1 MGEAWEAVR
10 PGGRLHP
17 EAFLA
22 SGGHVAVEVALL
34 CVIAALLLRRRA
46 PAPRRGAGG
55 GGGGLTPAEVA
66 DLVAE
71 WRPEPVV
78 PASGRRERPALRTV
92 HKVGGGKVEL
102 GPAGEAAGD
111 EGVAAGGRSPVRA
124 LAGLARGGGSGA
136 RETLLDLVSTSFL
149 GLEERPEIRAAC
161 RGAID
166 KYGCGSCGPRGFY
179 GTVDVHLELE
189 ERFASFMGVEAAILY
204 SFDIATPLSTIPAFC
219 KAGDLIIMDEGCSY
233 AVRQGV
239 ELSRARVRTFK
250 HNDAADL
257 ERVLKE
263 VDAENARRGRQK
275 LKLRFIVVE
284 GVYADHGDVP
294 PLPEIVALK
303 ERFKYRLMIE
313 ESFSLG
319 TLGTH
324 GRGVCEHF
332 GLEPS
337 VADMIFAGLGNA
349 FASVGGIC
357 LGGHVP
363 INHQRLAGA
372 GYVFSASLPPFLAV
386 ASVGAIDA
394 LEAEPSLVPTLRSR
408 SAAVRRELRRSP
420 HLHVVGDEDTPLI
433 HVRLANRDSGAK
445 AKVGTRKGS
454 HGKAVK
460 AGAEGEGG
468 EEDDEAAAHLREE
481 AALEALVADVA
492 KTAGV
497 LVSVA
502 QHSSL
507 APAQRPSLKLAVTL
521 SASEDDLVRAAQA
534 IVAAAKRACT

>member
-1 MGEAWEAVR
+1 MRDRG
-10 PGGRLHP
+10 
-17 EAFLA
+17 
-22 SGGHVAVEVALL
+22 
-34 CVIAALLLRRRA
+34 AAA
-46 PAPRRGAGG
+46 PAAGAGAAAGG
-55 GGGGLTPAEVA
+55 GGGGGAPLSPAEVA

-78 PASGRRERPALRTV
+78 PVSGRRARPALRTV
-92 HKVGGGKVEL
+92 RKVGGGKVEL
-102 GPAGEAAGD
+102 GPAGEAAGGK
-111 EGVAAGGRSPVRA
+111 GVAVTAAAGGRSPVRA
-124 LAGLARGGGSGA
+124 LAGLARGGGGSGA

-149 GLEERPEIRAAC
+149 GLEDRPEIRAAC

-189 ERFASFMGVEAAILY
+189 QRFASFMGVEAAILY

-239 ELSRARVRTFK
+239 ELSRARVRTFR
-250 HNDAADL
+250 HNDSADL
-257 ERVLKE
+257 ERVLNE
-263 VDAENARRGRQK
+263 VDAEAARRGRQK

-284 GVYADHGDVP
+284 GLYADHGDVP
-294 PLPEIVALK
+294 PLPEIIALK

-319 TLGTH
+319 TLGVR

-394 LEAEPSLVPTLRSR
+394 LEAEPSLVPALRSR
-408 SAAVRRELRRSP
+408 SAGVRRELRRSP

-433 HVRLANRDSGAK
+433 HVHLADRGPGAK
-445 AKVGTRKGS
+445 AKVGTRKES

-468 EEDDEAAAHLREE
+468 EEDDEAAARLREE
-481 AALEALVADVA
+481 AALEALAADVA
-492 KTAGV
+492 KNAGV

-502 QHSSL
+502 QHSPL

-521 SASEDDLVRAAQA
+521 SASEDELVRAAQA
-534 IVAAAKRACT
+534 IVAAAKRAWS